1 MSIKSKKILFWI
13 TFPFLGLTL
22 LIAGVI
28 VIIPHLICEAA
39 GWYGD
44 RLSDFE
50 RWCFTDFE
58 AIEAAKEEERK
69 TKEAELEAAFEA
81 QISKAA
87 KKLADKMSSEIE
99 QDIMTK

>member
-1 MSIKSKKILFWI
+1 MSIKSKLVLFWV

-22 LIAGVI
+22 LLGGVI
-28 VIIPHLICEAA
+28 VIIPHLICEAL

-50 RWCFTDFE
+50 RWCFTDYE
-58 AIEAAKEEERK
+58 AIKAA
-69 TKEAELEAAFEA
+69 KEAELEEN
-81 QISKAA
+81 ISAAA

-99 QDIMTK
+99 KDIMTK